1 MVVEPLQR
9 TDGEPPRVI
18 VVGGG
23 VAAVETVLALRSLA
37 GMRVG
42 IELIAPDFDMR
53 YPPLE
58 VLEPF
63 GTDPPRIELGPLL
76 HDAGTTFRRDAVAS
90 VDADA
95 RTVRTRAGATL
106 GYDALVLAVGARRLP
121 SPSGMLSFGD
131 AAHRAALAVLVSE
144 AQIRRV
150 HDIVFAVPSASSWP
164 LPLYELAL
172 LTAHRI
178 EAQEDAHTRL
188 TVVTPERSP
197 LQLFGQ
203 HPSDTVRERL
213 RERGVE
219 LVCDVRVERILEGE
233 VRLAPD
239 GTLRPA
245 DRVVTTPA
253 LAGPALDGV
262 PHDADGFLPIDTHGA
277 VEGVADV
284 YAAGDATSVPI
295 KQGGVATQLAD
306 CVAEVIA
313 ARAGAPVRPTPW
325 EPVLRGM
332 LLTGEEPEYLESDRG
347 PAVGGSA
354 RPTPLWW
361 PPTKVASRYLAPF
374 LPTAFSGPWTPAS

>member
-1 MVVEPLQR
+1 MRVEPLQR
-9 TDGEPPRVI
+9 ADGTLPHVV

-23 VAAVETVLALRSLA
+23 VAAAEAVLALRSLA
-37 GMRVG
+37 GMRIG
-42 IELIAPDFDMR
+42 IELIAPDDHLH

-63 GTDPPRIELGPLL
+63 GADPPRVALAPLL
-76 HDAGTTFRRDAVAS
+76 QDAGATFRQDAVTS
-90 VDADA
+90 VDTVG
-95 RTVRTRAGATL
+95 RTVRTRAETIV

-121 SPSGMLSFGD
+121 SPPGMLSFGD
-131 AAHRAALAVLVSE
+131 VAHRAQLAALVSE
-144 AQIRRV
+144 EQIRRV
-150 HDIVFAVPSASSWP
+150 RDVVFAVPSATSWP

-172 LTAHRI
+172 LTAQRVAVQ
-178 EAQEDAHTRL
+178 EAARTRL
-188 TVVTPERSP
+188 TVVTPEHAP
-197 LQLFGQ
+197 LQMFGQ
-203 HPSDTVRERL
+203 HPSDMVRQRL
-213 RERGVE
+213 REHGIE
-219 LVCDVRVERILEGE
+219 LVCDARVERILEGE

-262 PHDADGFLPIDTHGA
+262 PHDADGFLPIDAYGA

-284 YAAGDATSVPI
+284 YAAGDATDTPI
-295 KQGGVATQLAD
+295 KQGGVATQHAD
-306 CVAEVIA
+306 CIAEVIA

-347 PAVGGSA
+347 PAAGGSA
-354 RPTPLWW
+354 GSAPLWW